1 MVKKRPLEPVVLAVR
16 RQKINNRNKTKRN
29 ETKRKTQRSHGKSK
43 QQKAVGVE
51 LRADGGLNWPEKPE
65 WIAGEMKEDVKP
77 WLK

>member
-43 QQKAVGVE
+43 QQKTVWVE
-51 LRADGGLNWPEKPE
+51 LRAGGGLNWPEKIE
-65 WIAGEMKEDVKP
+65 WIAGDMKEN
-77 WLK
+77 LKLLLK